1 MQQKSA
7 TEREPERTKR
17 WLATASLLRA
27 WAGDAGGGPSRT
39 ARHDRRFALLALA
52 VALAWSGW
60 LSHLHLS
67 GRATP
72 LDRAES
78 ALTDL
83 RLRLAGPR
91 TPPSGIVIV
100 AIDDETVRREGG
112 FPVSRAMMAR
122 LIETIAAARPRALA
136 VDVLFLEAGRQPEAD
151 RALGAALAKAP
162 SVLAAAAVFDG
173 GASED
178 GIPVA
183 AALHR
188 PTPVIGREAASGLV
202 NVSEDAA
209 GVPRHLPLVVRAG
222 EEVAASFVLR
232 AASLA
237 ARSDP
242 VLGAQAVRIGAARV
256 PLDLGRHLPLRP
268 YGPRRTIP
276 TVSAAGL
283 LDGTVPAPALA
294 DRVVVVGAT
303 ALGGSDTFATAF
315 DPVMPGVELLTTGI
329 AHLMTGG
336 GLTRDAGVR
345 RLDAAVSIG
354 LAGAA
359 ALLIALAPPGPAILL
374 VLLLLAG
381 WLTAGAVAFACGIWW
396 SAALPLAA
404 AGLPALSCAAARQ
417 ALDRRRAAALARSEQ
432 ALRRLQPAA
441 LAERLAWDPA
451 YLTEPVARDIPVLFI
466 DLTGFTRQS
475 ERLGPAR
482 TRAVL
487 KSFHDLVD
495 ETASGHGGLVVNFM
509 GDGAMVVFGALD
521 PDPAVAARA
530 VAAAE
535 ALIAR
540 TAEWIAREPELAG
553 AGRALDV
560 RIGAHHGPVIL
571 SRLGSDTN
579 QHITATGD
587 TVNVASRL
595 LAVASQAGIRLAVSG
610 DLLAAA
616 GLDAPGAIFD
626 GPHATAIRGRA
637 QSLDVWLGRGP
648 EPSQAPEA

>member
-1 MQQKSA
+1 MPVA
-7 TEREPERTKR
+7 EP
-17 WLATASLLRA
+17 
-27 WAGDAGGGPSRT
+27 G
-39 ARHDRRFALLALA
+39 ARRRRIDRRFALLALA
-52 VALAWSGW
+52 AVLGWSGW
-60 LSHLHLS
+60 LAQRHVA
-67 GRATP
+67 GRATL

-91 TPPSGIVIV
+91 PPPAGLVIV

-112 FPVSRAMMAR
+112 FPVARATMAR
-122 LIETIAAARPRALA
+122 LIEGIAAARPRTLA
-136 VDVLFLEAGRQPEAD
+136 IDVLFLEAGRQPEAD
-151 RALGAALAKAP
+151 RALHAALARAP
-162 SVLAAAAVFDG
+162 TVLAAAAVFED
-173 GASED
+173 GASEA

-188 PTPVIGREAASGLV
+188 PAPEIGAATASGLV

-209 GVPRHLPLVVRAG
+209 GVPRHLPLVVRTG
-222 EEVAASFVLR
+222 EAVAAHFVLR

-237 ARSDP
+237 ARTDP
-242 VLGAQAVRIGAARV
+242 VVGEGAVRIGATTV

-276 TVSAAGL
+276 TLSAAAL
-283 LDGTVPAPALA
+283 LDGTVPASALA

-315 DPVMPGVELLTTGI
+315 DPVLPGVELLATGI

-336 GLTRDAGVR
+336 GLVRDAGVR
-345 RLDAAVSIG
+345 RLDAAASVL
-354 LAGAA
+354 LAAAA
-359 ALLIALAPPGPAILL
+359 ALLIALAPPGPAIVLA
-374 VLLLLAG
+374 LLLLAG
-381 WLTAGAVAFACGIWW
+381 WLAAGAVAFAGGTWW

-404 AGLPALSCAAARQ
+404 AGLPVLPLAAARQ
-417 ALDRRRAAALARSEQ
+417 ALDRRRAAALARSEE

-441 LAERLAWDPA
+441 LADRLAWDPA
-451 YLTEPVARDIPVLFI
+451 YLAEPVARDIPVLFI

-475 ERLGPAR
+475 ERLGPVR

-487 KSFHDLVD
+487 KAFHDLVD
-495 ETASGHGGLVVNFM
+495 ATASGQGGLVVNFM

-521 PDPAVAARA
+521 PDPAVGARA

-535 ALIAR
+535 DLIAR

-595 LAVASQAGIRLAVSG
+595 LAVASEAKARLAVSA

-616 GLDAPGAIFD
+616 GIAAPGEHFD
-626 GPHATAIRGRA
+626 ERRVTAIRGRA
-637 QSLDVWLGRGP
+637 QTLEVWLGRGRLA
-648 EPSQAPEA
+648 S

>member
-1 MQQKSA
+1 M
-7 TEREPERTKR
+7 P
-17 WLATASLLRA
+17 TAETRRRRRS
-27 WAGDAGGGPSRT
+27 
-39 ARHDRRFALLALA
+39 DRRFAL
-52 VALAWSGW
+52 VALAAVLGWSGW
-60 LSHLHLS
+60 LVHQHVT

-72 LDRAES
+72 LDRVES

-91 TPPSGIVIV
+91 QPPADVVIV
-100 AIDDETVRREGG
+100 AIDDEAVRREGG
-112 FPVSRAMMAR
+112 FPVSRAAMTR
-122 LIETIAAARPRALA
+122 LIETIAAAHPRTLA

-151 RALGAALAKAP
+151 RALGAALAKVPA
-162 SVLAAAAVFDG
+162 VLAAAAVFG
-173 GASED
+173 GSTSED

-188 PTPVIGREAASGLV
+188 PTPEIGRAATSGLV

-209 GVPRHLPLVVRAG
+209 GVPRHLPLVVRTG
-222 EEVAASFVLR
+222 EDVAVAFVLR
-232 AASLA
+232 AAALA

-242 VLGAQAVRIGAARV
+242 VVSQDAVRIGTATI

-276 TVSAAGL
+276 TVSAAAL
-283 LDGTVPAPALA
+283 VDGTVPLS
-294 DRVVVVGAT
+294 DLTNRIVVVGVT

-315 DPVMPGVELLTTGI
+315 DPVMPGVELLATGI
-329 AHLMTGG
+329 AHLTTGG
-336 GLTRDAGVR
+336 GLVRDAGVR
-345 RLDAAVSIG
+345 RLDAVAAVG
-354 LAGAA
+354 LAAAA

-374 VLLLLAG
+374 VLLLLAA
-381 WLTAGAVAFACGIWW
+381 WLAAGAVAFACGLWW

-404 AGLPALSCAAARQ
+404 AGIPALACAAARQ
-417 ALDRRRAAALARSEQ
+417 ALDRRRATALARSEA

-441 LAERLAWDPA
+441 LADRLAWDPA
-451 YLTEPVARDIPVLFI
+451 YLAVPIAREIPVLFI

-475 ERLGPAR
+475 ERLGPGR

-495 ETASGHGGLVVNFM
+495 ETAARHGGLVVNFM
-509 GDGAMVVFGALD
+509 GDGAMIVFGALD
-521 PDPAVAARA
+521 PDPASGAHA

-535 ALIAR
+535 DLVAR
-540 TAEWIAREPELAG
+540 TADWIARDPELAG

-560 RIGAHHGPVIL
+560 RIGAHYGPVIL

-595 LAVASQAGIRLAVSG
+595 LAVASEARARLAVSA

-616 GLDAPGAIFD
+616 GIDAPGDRFD
-626 GPHATAIRGRA
+626 VRQATAIRGRA
-637 QSLDVWLGRGP
+637 QTLDVWLGRGRR
-648 EPSQAPEA
+648 PS